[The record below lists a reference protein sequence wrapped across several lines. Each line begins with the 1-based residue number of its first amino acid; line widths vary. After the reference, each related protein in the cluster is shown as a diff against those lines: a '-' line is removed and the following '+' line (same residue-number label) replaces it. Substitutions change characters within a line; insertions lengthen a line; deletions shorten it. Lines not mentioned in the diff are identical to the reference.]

1 MNFFFFREQWR
12 KNGNAYPFKSIQL
25 HILQALL
32 VTMIH
37 IDLRDWYRKSWTKRN
52 NPEREREREGT
63 GILGMDKSLILLLFI
78 LSVGST
84 GLDTIKWDWKKLL
97 SLYIPNVIG
106 FCFVFCLFL
115 LFFGLFWFA
124 IPWWVSHSY
133 QQNSNSDGKNYDTC
147 LQRKSRG
154 DIWEILVLQWIWA
167 LGEDTHWRG

>member
-1 MNFFFFREQWR
+1 
-12 KNGNAYPFKSIQL
+12 
-25 HILQALL
+25 
-32 VTMIH
+32 
-37 IDLRDWYRKSWTKRN
+37 
-52 NPEREREREGT
+52 
-63 GILGMDKSLILLLFI
+63 MDKSLILLLFI

-97 SLYIPNVIG
+97 SLYIPDVIG

-124 IPWWVSHSY
+124 IPWWVSHSD

-154 DIWEILVLQWIWA
+154 DIWEIWFYSESGLWGKTPT
-167 LGEDTHWRG
+167 GEGRWWQLLRGVGRHAMSRVPEAREEKRSSNGEIPFIF

>member
-1 MNFFFFREQWR
+1 MLIPLKAFNCIFYKLSLWLWFTLIWGTDTENLEL
-12 KNGNAYPFKSIQL
+12 KGIIQ
-25 HILQALL
+25 
-32 VTMIH
+32 
-37 IDLRDWYRKSWTKRN
+37 R
-52 NPEREREREGT
+52 ERERERT